1 MRCSTKQTIWIA
13 LTVNLVCSLFSG
25 LNAYFAEEARE
36 EIQLIEHQ
44 QEETTATLLEVH
56 STLADMQVSLD
67 ALKAEQ
73 ERLNKQAR
81 QTHTEDENHRSADMV
96 MEVTA
101 YTVSADECGNADGIT
116 SSGRPALV
124 GRTVACNDRL
134 AGTTIRIEALGERVV
149 EDTGGMLDNVLDV
162 LVATKDEAYQIG
174 RKKRKIKIL

>member
-13 LTVNLVCSLFSG
+13 LTVNLICSLLSG
-25 LNAYFAEEARE
+25 LNAYFADEARE
-36 EIQLIEHQ
+36 EIQLIEQH

-56 STLADMQVSLD
+56 STLADMQASMD

-73 ERLNKQAR
+73 ERLKEQDR
-81 QTHTEDENHRSADMV
+81 QTHTEDENHLSSDMV

-124 GRTVACNDRL
+124 GRTVACNNL
-134 AGTTIRIEALGERVV
+134 PTGTRIWIEGIGERIV
-149 EDTGGMLDNVLDV
+149 EDTGGMGDNVLDV